1 MLNVGEKIREL
12 RAERKLSQEEL
23 SKISGVNRTTISQ
36 IETDK
41 VESVTTGTI
50 AAIAEALGVSV
61 RIFFE

>member
-1 MLNVGEKIREL
+1 M
-12 RAERKLSQEEL
+12 SQDEL
-23 SKISGVNRTTISQ
+23 SKASGVNRTTISM